1 MTVVGNAYCAGVDS
15 DRLAR
20 LTDLGLSYP
29 EIGATGTSLP
39 DGYTHIGR
47 NTVIGEGLG
56 AFRAAG
62 ECLMTWGMHRAAGLH
77 VEATAPRA
85 SPGVNVLVRLGP
97 TFLPIDAPCRVLHTV
112 DQPDRIGFT
121 YGTLDGHPERGEES
135 FSILLDGDD
144 VRFVVIAF
152 SRPATLVSRLA
163 GPLGRVAQGKI
174 LDRYRDAVRAAAT

>member
-1 MTVVGNAYCAGVDS
+1 MDS

-20 LTDLGLSYP
+20 LADLTLSYP
-29 EIGATGTSLP
+29 EVGATGTALP
-39 DGYTHIGR
+39 DGYSHIGR
-47 NTVIGEGLG
+47 NALIGEGLA

-62 ECLMTWGMHRAAGLH
+62 ECLMTWGMHRAAGLD

-85 SPGVNVLVRLGP
+85 APGVNVLVRLGP
-97 TFLPIDAPCRVLHTV
+97 SFLPIDAPCRVLHTV
-112 DQPDRIGFT
+112 EHPDRIGFT
-121 YGTLDGHPERGEES
+121 YGTLDGHPEHGEES

-152 SRPATLVSRLA
+152 SKPASLATRLA
-163 GPLGRVAQGKI
+163 GPLGRFAQGKI